1 MPSTPHHSDG
11 LGRTEFVLLI
21 SAIMMLVAFAIDSM
35 LPALPQIGRT
45 LGVTSENDRPF
56 VISAFLGGFT
66 LALLF
71 IGTLSDRYGR
81 RNLLLYALAGF
92 VVTSLACTLA
102 LTFPQLLFARFVQ
115 GMTAAGSQIIV
126 RSIVRDR
133 YSGRD
138 MAQVMSLASMI
149 FMAGPILA
157 PTMGQLVL
165 EVASWR
171 WIFAALAVLGLA
183 AWGWALGSI
192 PETLPVERR
201 VSITWLNIFA
211 SAQTVVTDR
220 MSLGYSLAMALI
232 SSSLFGFLLSVQ
244 QIFEHQF
251 RRPDFLP
258 TGFAIMA
265 AGMAAASLL
274 NANIVQRY
282 GMRRIGHA
290 ALFFFTIV
298 AGLHMLIAVAG
309 RETMVTFIMLQTVM
323 MLGFALI
330 AGNFGA
336 MAMETMGDVAGMA
349 NSIQGTLSNIVGLI
363 IGTWIGQAF
372 NGTTVPLYTGYFMC
386 GLLALVI
393 VFVTEGGRFFT
404 ARHEPNKD
412 R

>member
-1 MPSTPHHSDG
+1 MLSAPPSSTGP
-11 LGRTEFVLLI
+11 GRIEFVLLI
-21 SAIMMLVAFAIDSM
+21 STIMMLVAFAIDSM
-35 LPALPQIGRT
+35 LPALPQIGRA
-45 LGVTSENDRPF
+45 LGVSSENDRPF

-66 LALLF
+66 VVLLF
-71 IGTLSDRYGR
+71 VGTVSDRYGR

-102 LTFPQLLFARFVQ
+102 LTFPQLLFARFLQ

-171 WIFAALAVLGLA
+171 WIFAALALLGLA
-183 AWGWALGSI
+183 AWGWALGRI

-201 VSITWLNIFA
+201 VAITWPNVIA
-211 SAQTVVTDR
+211 SARTVVTDR
-220 MSLGYSLAMALI
+220 MSVGYSAAMALM
-232 SSSLFGFLLSVQ
+232 SSALFGFLLSVQ

-251 RRPDFLP
+251 KRPEFLP

-274 NANIVQRY
+274 NASIVQRY

-290 ALFFFTIV
+290 ALFLFTIV
-298 AGLHMLIAVAG
+298 AGIHALIAVSG
-309 RETMVTFIMLQTVM
+309 METLVTFIALQTLM
-323 MLGFALI
+323 MFGFSLV

-336 MAMETMGDVAGMA
+336 MAMEHMGEVAGMA
-349 NSIQGTLSNIVGLI
+349 NSLQGTLSNILGLV
-363 IGTWIGQAF
+363 IGTVIGQAF
-372 NGTTVPLYTGYFMC
+372 NGTTVPLYTAYFIC
-386 GLLALVI
+386 GLVALVAVYI
-393 VFVTEGGRFFT
+393 TEGGRFFT
-404 ARHEPNKD
+404 ARNTSSGE
-412 R
+412 

>member
-1 MPSTPHHSDG
+1 MLSAPPSTTGP
-11 LGRTEFVLLI
+11 GRIEFVLLI

-35 LPALPQIGRT
+35 LPALPQIGRA
-45 LGVTSENDRPF
+45 LGVSSENDRPF

-66 LALLF
+66 VVLLF
-71 IGTLSDRYGR
+71 VGTLSDRYGR

-102 LTFPQLLFARFVQ
+102 LTFPQLLFARFLQ

-171 WIFAALAVLGLA
+171 WIFAALALLGLA
-183 AWGWALGSI
+183 AWGWALGRI

-201 VSITWLNIFA
+201 VPITWPNIIA
-211 SAQTVVTDR
+211 SARTVVTDR
-220 MSLGYSLAMALI
+220 MSMGYSLAMALM
-232 SSSLFGFLLSVQ
+232 SSALFGFLLSVQ

-251 RRPDFLP
+251 QRPDLLP

-265 AGMAAASLL
+265 AGMALASFI
-274 NANIVQRY
+274 NASIVQRY
-282 GMRRIGHA
+282 GMRLIGHA
-290 ALFFFTIV
+290 ALFFFTLI
-298 AGLHMLIAVAG
+298 AGIHALIAVSG
-309 RETMVTFIMLQTVM
+309 LETLATFIALQTIM
-323 MLGFALI
+323 MLGFSLV

-336 MAMETMGDVAGMA
+336 MAMENMGEVAGMA
-349 NSIQGTLSNIVGLI
+349 NSLQGTLSNILGLV
-363 IGTWIGQAF
+363 IGTMIGQAF
-372 NGTTVPLYTGYFMC
+372 NGTTVPLYSGYLIC
-386 GLLALVI
+386 SLVALFI
-393 VFVTEGGRFFT
+393 VYVTESGRFFT
-404 ARHEPNKD
+404 ARHKPHED
-412 R
+412 

>member
-1 MPSTPHHSDG
+1 MPSAPPSSTGP
-11 LGRTEFVLLI
+11 GRIEFVLLI
-21 SAIMMLVAFAIDSM
+21 STIMMLVAFAIDSM
-35 LPALPQIGRT
+35 LPALPQIGRA
-45 LGVTSENDRPF
+45 LGVSSENDRPF

-66 LALLF
+66 VVLLF
-71 IGTLSDRYGR
+71 VGTVSDRYGR

-102 LTFPQLLFARFVQ
+102 LTFPQLLFARFLQ

-171 WIFAALAVLGLA
+171 WIFAALALLGLA
-183 AWGWALGSI
+183 AWSWALGRI

-201 VSITWLNIFA
+201 VAITWPNIIA
-211 SAQTVVTDR
+211 SARTVVTDR
-220 MSLGYSLAMALI
+220 MSVGYSVAMALM
-232 SSSLFGFLLSVQ
+232 SSALFGFLLSVQ

-251 RRPDFLP
+251 KRPDLLP

-265 AGMAAASLL
+265 AGMAVASLI
-274 NANIVQRY
+274 NATIVQRY
-282 GMRRIGHA
+282 GMRLIGHT
-290 ALFFFTIV
+290 ALFFFT
-298 AGLHMLIAVAG
+298 AVAG
-309 RETMVTFIMLQTVM
+309 VHALIAMSGMETLVTFITLQTAM
-323 MLGFALI
+323 MLGFSLV

-336 MAMETMGDVAGMA
+336 MAMENMGEVAGMA
-349 NSIQGTLSNIVGLI
+349 NSLQGTLSNILGLV
-363 IGTWIGQAF
+363 IGTVIGQAF
-372 NGTTVPLYTGYFMC
+372 NGTTVPLYSAYFVC
-386 GLLALVI
+386 GLVALVAVYI
-393 VFVTEGGRFFT
+393 TEGGHFFT
-404 ARHEPNKD
+404 ARNASSGE
-412 R
+412 